1 MPVLDN
7 ATLQPHASIMST
19 TPAIGRLGQISH
31 AVSDL
36 ERAITFLRDAVGL
49 KLLFQAPPQLAFF
62 AMGDVR
68 LMITQP
74 EGTSNAGAN
83 STLYF
88 KVDDIAATRAAMEAR
103 GVTFED
109 EPHLI
114 AKLPDHELWM
124 TFFRDPDGSLLAL
137 MEERR

>member
-1 MPVLDN
+1 
-7 ATLQPHASIMST
+7 MS
-19 TPAIGRLGQISH
+19 
-31 AVSDL
+31 
-36 ERAITFLRDAVGL
+36 FFRDEVGL
-49 KLLFQAPPQLAFF
+49 PLLFRAPPGLAFF
-62 AMGDVR
+62 SCGDVR
-68 LMITQP
+68 LMVTQP
-74 EGTSNAGAN
+74 EGSSHAGAN

-88 KVDDIAATRAAMEAR
+88 KVDNITATRAAMQAR
-103 GVTFED
+103 GVLFDD

>member
-1 MPVLDN
+1 MS
-7 ATLQPHASIMST
+7 ASI
-19 TPAIGRLGQISH
+19 PFGQLGQISH
-31 AVSDL
+31 AASDL
-36 ERAITFLRDAVGL
+36 GRTVAFLRDEVGL
-49 KLLFQAPPQLAFF
+49 PLLFQAPPGLAFF
-62 AMGDVR
+62 ACGDVR
-68 LMITQP
+68 LMVTQP

-88 KVDDIAATRAAMEAR
+88 KVADIAAARVAMQQR
-103 GVTFED
+103 GVVFDD

-114 AKLPDHELWM
+114 AKLSDHELWM

>member
-1 MPVLDN
+1 MAP
-7 ATLQPHASIMST
+7 
-19 TPAIGRLGQISH
+19 TPPLGRLGQISH
-31 AVSDL
+31 AVNDI
-36 ERAITFLRDAVGL
+36 ETAVKFLRDAVGL
-49 KLLFQAPPQLAFF
+49 KLLFQAPPNLAFF
-62 AMGDVR
+62 ALGEVR
-68 LMITQP
+68 LMVTKP
-74 EGTSNAGAN
+74 EGGSNAGAN

-88 KVDDIAATRAAMEAR
+88 KVDDIEAERATLQSR
-103 GVTFED
+103 GVKFED

>member
-1 MPVLDN
+1 MDN
-7 ATLQPHASIMST
+7 PPI
-19 TPAIGRLGQISH
+19 IGRLGQISH
-31 AVSDL
+31 AVSNLDVSV
-36 ERAITFLRDAVGL
+36 RFLRDAVGL
-49 KLLFQAPPQLAFF
+49 QLLFQAPPQLAFF

>member
-1 MPVLDN
+1 MTDHPERPL
-7 ATLQPHASIMST
+7 
-19 TPAIGRLGQISH
+19 GELGQI
-31 AVSDL
+31 AGIVSDIDQ
-36 ERAITFLRDAVGL
+36 AVAFYRDRVGL
-49 KLLFQAPPQLAFF
+49 KLLFRAPPNLAFF
-62 AMGDVR
+62 ACGAVR
-68 LMITQP
+68 LMLTKP
-74 EGTSNAGAN
+74 EGTGHAGAN

-88 KVDDIAATRAAMEAR
+88 KVDDIAATRMAMESR
-103 GVTFED
+103 GVRFED